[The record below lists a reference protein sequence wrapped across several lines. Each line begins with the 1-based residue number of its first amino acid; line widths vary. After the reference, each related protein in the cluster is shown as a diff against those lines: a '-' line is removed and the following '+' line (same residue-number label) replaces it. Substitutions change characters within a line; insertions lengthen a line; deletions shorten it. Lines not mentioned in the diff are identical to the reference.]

1 MARQAGPGP
10 CSPSGAPREPRLSP
24 VSVRAGSRH
33 CPQALWAWACLMLW
47 GRKVHPYAWS
57 WRMSLARAGSW
68 ACKAPPPPLT
78 TLGHLRF
85 PRCLP
90 SLEGDDLTSAWH
102 EERRKKDLE

>member
-1 MARQAGPGP
+1 MGLGLPHALGEESSSLRLVLEDVTGTGWLLGLQGP
-10 CSPSGAPREPRLSP
+10 PST
-24 VSVRAGSRH
+24 
-33 CPQALWAWACLMLW
+33 
-47 GRKVHPYAWS
+47 
-57 WRMSLARAGSW
+57 
-68 ACKAPPPPLT
+68 PLT